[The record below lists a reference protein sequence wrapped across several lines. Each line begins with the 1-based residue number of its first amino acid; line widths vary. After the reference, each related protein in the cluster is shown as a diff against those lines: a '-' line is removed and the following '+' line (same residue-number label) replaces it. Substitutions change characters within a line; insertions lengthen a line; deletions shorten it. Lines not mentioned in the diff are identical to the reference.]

1 MFSFPGESLVLKLW
15 LEILHQS
22 KTNESSRVLV
32 FVMIV
37 RAPATP
43 LCEKIRDCVLRY
55 DGLVYR
61 FWGVVDLGRTTQF
74 LEPHTARGGFESIE
88 RPSARAILNSNYY
101 VASPRTCSRPIGRLS
116 VPRCSCWCH
125 ADIESMFTL
134 QHLFDSAHDL
144 HGHGFHRLRNGWSDE
159 YQ

>member
-1 MFSFPGESLVLKLW
+1 MSTWLYNMFPLSGESLILKLW

-55 DGLVYR
+55 DWFTDFGAWWTWVAPR
-61 FWGVVDLGRTTQF
+61 NFWN
-74 LEPHTARGGFESIE
+74 HTPPEAGSK
-88 RPSARAILNSNYY
+88 
-101 VASPRTCSRPIGRLS
+101 ASS
-116 VPRCSCWCH
+116 
-125 ADIESMFTL
+125 
-134 QHLFDSAHDL
+134 
-144 HGHGFHRLRNGWSDE
+144 
-159 YQ
+159 